1 MDGLQL
7 KVSPATVVAG
17 CRDRGLLVCSAGAD
31 VLRFVP
37 PLVITAEEI
46 EEALSIVD
54 AVLSAI

>member
-1 MDGLQL
+1 
-7 KVSPATVVAG
+7 
-17 CRDRGLLVCSAGAD
+17 

-54 AVLSAI
+54 EVLSAV

>member
-1 MDGLQL
+1 
-7 KVSPATVVAG
+7 
-17 CRDRGLLVCSAGAD
+17 

-54 AVLSAI
+54 AVLSAV